1 MSDFIRLA
9 FFPWIII
16 LPIVIVLFLVAP
28 ILITIVVYKDA
39 VKRGVL
45 SPFVWALVAAFVPF
59 YIGLLLYVII
69 GVTQVDKGSQL

>member
-1 MSDFIRLA
+1 MSDLIRFA

-16 LPIVIVLFLVAP
+16 FPIVLVLFLVAP
-28 ILITIVVYKDA
+28 ILIAYVVYKDA

-45 SPFVWALVAAFVPF
+45 SPFVWALVAALVPF

-69 GVTQVDKGSQL
+69 GVTQVDQGSQV